1 MTNAELNTTILSFKD
16 SLLVCYKFYFD
27 KMSIGSITTGARQRT
42 SLKVIN
48 IYIKILD
55 YYYSIPEIVREDTS
69 PITEDEILVIIGE
82 ADKLLSTFKSSYY
95 VN

>member
-16 SLLVCYKFYFD
+16 SLLVCYKSYFD